1 MSLSKLLEEIKGN
14 KLVKNMEYA
23 VFYAEAVEEFKFRS
37 FFNGT
42 VIIPKFGVGL
52 NPKLGFLPNGIQRQ
66 L

>member
-42 VIIPKFGVGL
+42 VIIPKFGVG
-52 NPKLGFLPNGIQRQ
+52 
-66 L
+66 